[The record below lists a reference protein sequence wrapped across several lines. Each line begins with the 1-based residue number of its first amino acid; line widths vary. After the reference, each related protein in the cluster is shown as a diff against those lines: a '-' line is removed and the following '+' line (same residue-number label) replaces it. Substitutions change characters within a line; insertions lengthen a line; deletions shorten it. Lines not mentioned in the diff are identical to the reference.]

1 MIKTDLK
8 EKKSNPWSW
17 VPTLYFSEGLPFFV
31 VTILSVIMYKRLGV
45 SNAEIAFYTS
55 LLYLPWV
62 IKPFWSPLVDI
73 VSTKRSWII
82 ITQLLIGF
90 GMAGIA
96 FTIQMP
102 DFLQFTLAFFWLI
115 AFFSATNEISA
126 DGFYMLALDDNK
138 QAFFVGIKTASYKI
152 AMIAGQ
158 GLIIVLAGFLEST
171 FSISPAEFN
180 VVSSP
185 KNFFEET
192 IKLNSEKPAELE
204 GRLRIIA
211 EPSKIEIGTQPR
223 TLEDV
228 EGYVN
233 FARSFNIM
241 NGYSDPLAVETEMA
255 SSQEAVGNI
264 GIVRLFLSKKP
275 EPGEEYPVTI
285 DFLEG
290 NNRIRIIEGNKL
302 KFTDKNWDKPAFAVV
317 QLDSTM
323 HSNENSVFIAQI
335 EKVPIAWTLTFLL
348 IAFLFILF
356 FLYHKVVLP
365 EPVADKRVGSQ
376 RQTHVHQEFF
386 RSFYR
391 FFEKKKIILII
402 SFILLFSFGEAQ
414 LIKIAS
420 PFMLDSIDKGGLGL
434 STQSVG
440 LIHGTFGITAFIVGA
455 IIGGFAIAKKGL
467 KHWLIPMLVAVNAPN
482 IVYLLLSIF
491 QLTNMWIVIASV
503 IIEQFGF
510 GFGFTAFIMYIIY
523 ICQGE
528 YKTSHYAIATGFM
541 ALGMMLPGMLS
552 GFIQEA
558 IGYNLFFIWVLVSA
572 IPAFLLVKRIPLE
585 GNFGKKKIDL
595 VNS

>member
-1 MIKTDLK
+1 MIDTNLDK
-8 EKKSNPWSW
+8 KKSNPWSW
-17 VPTLYFSEGLPFFV
+17 IPSLYFSEGLPFFI
-31 VTILSVIMYKRLGV
+31 VTILSVVMYKRLGI
-45 SNAEIAFYTS
+45 SNAEIALYTS
-55 LLYLPWV
+55 LFYLPWV
-62 IKPFWSPLVDI
+62 LKPFWAPLVDI
-73 VSTKRSWII
+73 LSTKRSWII
-82 ITQLLIGF
+82 ITQLLIAI
-90 GMAGIA
+90 GMTGVA
-96 FTIQMP
+96 FTIPMP
-102 DFLQFTLAFFWLI
+102 DFFQFTLAFFWLV

-138 QAFFVGIKTASYKI
+138 QAYFVGIKTASYKI
-152 AMIAGQ
+152 AMVAGQ
-158 GLIIVLAGFLEST
+158 GLIIILAGFLEST
-171 FSISPAEFN
+171 FSIAPAEFN

-192 IKLNSEKPAELE
+192 IKLNSESPAERE
-204 GRLRIIA
+204 GSLRIIA
-211 EPSKIEIGTQPR
+211 EPNHVEIGTQPR

-228 EGYVN
+228 EAFVN

-241 NGYSDPLAVETEMA
+241 NGYTDPLTVEPEYA

-285 DFLEG
+285 DFHEG

-302 KFTDKNWDKPAFAVV
+302 KFTDKNWDKPAFAIV

-323 HSNENSVFIAQI
+323 HSNEKSVFIAQI
-335 EKVPIAWTLTFLL
+335 EKVPIAWTITFFL
-348 IAFLFILF
+348 IALLFILL
-356 FLYHKVVLP
+356 FLYHKFVLP
-365 EPVADKRVGSQ
+365 EPAADKRVGSQ
-376 RQTHVHQEFF
+376 RQTQVYQEFF

-402 SFILLFSFGEAQ
+402 SFILLYSLGEAQ
-414 LIKIAS
+414 LVKIAA
-420 PFMLDSIDKGGLGL
+420 PFMLDPVNKGGLGL

-440 LIHGTFGITAFIVGA
+440 LIHGTFGIAAIILGG
-455 IIGGFAIAKKGL
+455 IIGGFAIARKGL
-467 KHWLIPMLVAVNAPN
+467 KHWLIPMLIAINAPN
-482 IVYLLLSIF
+482 ILYVLLSLF
-491 QLTNMWIVIASV
+491 QPSSIWIVTASV
-503 IIEQFGF
+503 VVEQFGF

-552 GFIQEA
+552 GIIQEV
-558 IGYNLFFIWVLVSA
+558 IGYNYFFIWVLVSA

-585 GNFGKKKIDL
+585 GNFGKKKVDL
-595 VNS
+595 VGS